1 MDNEQSV
8 EEDDQR
14 ALLCNFIFF
23 ILSCVKLS
31 FYCTT
36 NCFPLYEL
44 NMRHLSGVF
53 LKKLLSLSHKSRPL
67 CDGKWTLTTTIKSL
81 PRSTRRKVEG
91 HGSIVHYRRRQR
103 NGIADARRCRGSTG
117 STCHCPNSNLVL
129 LSLISTVATA
139 TVSPQS
145 PPNVRLE
152 FLG

>member
-1 MDNEQSV
+1 MVTTFAGVPFSYYRFSVVAVFKAPVDDEQSD
-8 EEDDQR
+8 EEDDQIS
-14 ALLCNFIFF
+14 LQYNFIFF

-67 CDGKWTLTTTIKSL
+67 CDGKWTVTTTIKSL

-91 HGSIVHYRRRQR
+91 HG
-103 NGIADARRCRGSTG
+103 
-117 STCHCPNSNLVL
+117 
-129 LSLISTVATA
+129 
-139 TVSPQS
+139 
-145 PPNVRLE
+145 
-152 FLG
+152 